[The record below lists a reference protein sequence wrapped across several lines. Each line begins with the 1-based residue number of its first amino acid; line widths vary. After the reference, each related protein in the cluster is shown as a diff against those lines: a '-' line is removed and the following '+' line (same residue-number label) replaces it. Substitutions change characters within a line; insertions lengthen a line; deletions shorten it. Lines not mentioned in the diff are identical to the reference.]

1 MAHTCCYMNG
11 RYPLGAI
18 LDNNWDKPI
27 LEMKTRNTQ
36 KIADTIEL
44 WLFEILINWENRIST
59 HL

>member
-1 MAHTCCYMNG
+1 MNG
-11 RYPLGAI
+11 RYHLAAI